1 MLVLPQVRCV
11 YRVIELSQ
19 GYHGHLATTEVYFYA
34 LDSLPLF
41 VAVAVYTPF
50 WPGRMMPTIDKL
62 ANVDNIG
69 SDATDA
75 ERHSGSEEAKA

>member
-1 MLVLPQVRCV
+1 M

-19 GYHGHLATTEVYFYA
+19 GYRGHLATTEAFFYG

-41 VAVAVYTPF
+41 IAVAVYTPF

-62 ANVDNIG
+62 ANVDHLDE
-69 SDATDA
+69 SPA
-75 ERHSGSEEAKA
+75 EERNSGSEEVKA

>member
-1 MLVLPQVRCV
+1 M
-11 YRVIELSQ
+11 
-19 GYHGHLATTEVYFYA
+19 YFYA

-62 ANVDNIG
+62 ANVDNLVD
-69 SDATDA
+69 SSSTSA
-75 ERHSGSEEAKA
+75 EEKASGSEEAKA

>member
-1 MLVLPQVRCV
+1 M

-41 VAVAVYTPF
+41 VAVVVYTPF

-62 ANVDNIG
+62 ANVDHLDE
-69 SDATDA
+69 SPA
-75 ERHSGSEEAKA
+75 EERTSGSEEVKA